1 MRKKF
6 EIFGLSLVALIAV
19 MLIAP
24 GCKKKEEIAP
34 KNKSGADTVS
44 VKVVTAA
51 RGDINIVK
59 VYSGTIEG
67 EEQANI
73 VPKIPERITSLRV
86 KAGEAVS
93 AGKLIA
99 TLDKAGA
106 SSQYY
111 QAEAAFQNAARDL
124 ERMKALIKEG
134 AVSQQMVD
142 GVQTNYNIQKANFD
156 AAKSVVELTAP
167 ISGVVIAVNG
177 RIGDLA
183 SPAMPLA
190 TIAQINRLKAIYYV
204 GESDMTT
211 MNMGQKVTIATDA
224 KPGLTLTGTVN
235 QISKSADVQSR
246 SFEVKALFPNTGDHW
261 FKPGMFCKVQTNID
275 TRKQVV
281 VLPINAV
288 VLINNVPSV
297 YIVENGKAVLRTVQQ
312 GLNDGNNVEIVS
324 GINAGDVVITIGAT
338 EVVNGSPVRVQQ

>member
-6 EIFGLSLVALIAV
+6 EIFGLSLAALLAV
-19 MLIAP
+19 TLLAP
-24 GCKKKEEIAP
+24 GCSKKEDTAQ
-34 KNKSGADTVS
+34 KNKSGVDSVS
-44 VKVVTAA
+44 VKVVAA
-51 RGDINIVK
+51 VRGDINIVK
-59 VYSGTIEG
+59 IFSGTIEG

-73 VPKIPERITSLRV
+73 VPKIPERITALKV
-86 KAGEAVS
+86 KAGETVT
-93 AGKLIA
+93 AGKLVA

-111 QAEAAFQNAARDL
+111 QAEAAYQNAARDL
-124 ERMKALIKEG
+124 ERMKALLKEG

-142 GVQTNYNIQKANFD
+142 GVQTNFNIQKANYD

-183 SPAMPLA
+183 NPAMPIA
-190 TIAQINRLKAIYYV
+190 TIAQIGNLKAIFYA
-204 GESDMTT
+204 GESDLAAMS
-211 MNMGQKVTIATDA
+211 MGQKVTITTDA

-235 QISKSADVQSR
+235 QISKSADIQSR
-246 SFEVKALFPNTGDHW
+246 SFEVKALFGNTGDRW
-261 FKPGMFCKVQTNID
+261 FKPGMFCKVQANID
-275 TRKQVV
+275 SRKQVV

-297 YIVENGKAVLRTVQQ
+297 YVVENGKAVLKSVQQ
-312 GLNDGNNVEIVS
+312 GINDGTNVEIVS
-324 GINAGDVVITIGAT
+324 GINAGDAVITVGAT
-338 EVVNGSPVRVQQ
+338 EVSTGSAVRIQQ